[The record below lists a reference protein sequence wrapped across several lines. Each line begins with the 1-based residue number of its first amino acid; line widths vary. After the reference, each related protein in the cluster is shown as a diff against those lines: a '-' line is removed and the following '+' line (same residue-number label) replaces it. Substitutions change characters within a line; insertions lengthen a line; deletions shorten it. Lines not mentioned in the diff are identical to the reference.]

1 MNFSKLSLA
10 VLAGAFFLAGCTQ
23 SQPQQNV
30 VVDANTNVNA
40 NANVIA
46 DAEPTPDLSDYW
58 ARDNFDLARA
68 GALLEKSNNAQE
80 FERYINEPDGINNL
94 DLNGDG
100 YADYISVQEF
110 GGDNDTERGIS
121 LFARYGPD
129 LIQDIATMFFYRDE
143 PRYPGARLYIRG
155 DDSIY
160 GDDYYYET
168 NWLDRTLG
176 VVSALFGD
184 RDYYRS
190 PYYYDNYPDYYDPY
204 YVVETPYYRTRIV
217 ELYPQPGFVY
227 TRHPVFYD
235 RIKIKSPNNGLHLG
249 QIKAR
254 LVKPSKAQLDWY
266 NANPGRPPFGKPG
279 NKGGVYGKGPDGVR
293 DEKTSQ
299 DENPGRGDD
308 RREERPGDKGQGK
321 DDKPGK
327 ADNPNK
333 GGGKPDSPNK
343 GGGKPADTGKG
354 GGKGK
359 P

>member
-10 VLAGAFFLAGCTQ
+10 ILAGAFLLAGCTQ
-23 SQPQQNV
+23 SQPQQTV
-30 VVDANTNVNA
+30 VVDTNTNVNA
-40 NANVIA
+40 NANVMA
-46 DAEPTPDLSDYW
+46 EAEPTPDLTDYW
-58 ARDNFDLARA
+58 ARDNFDLGRA
-68 GALLEKSNNAQE
+68 GALLEKSNSPQE
-80 FERYINEPDGINNL
+80 FERYLNEPDGINNL

-110 GGDNDTERGIS
+110 GGDNDLERGLS

-129 LIQDIATMFFYRDE
+129 LIQDIATVFFYRDE
-143 PRYPGARLYIRG
+143 PRYPGARVMFRG
-155 DDSIY
+155 DEGIY
-160 GDDYYYET
+160 GDNYNYET

-176 VVSALFGD
+176 VVNALFGD

-190 PYYYDNYPDYYDPY
+190 PYYYNSYPDYYDPY
-204 YVVETPYYRTRIV
+204 YVVETPYYRTRIM
-217 ELYPQPGFVY
+217 ERYPQPVFAY
-227 TRHPVFYD
+227 TTRPTFYEKV
-235 RIKIKSPNNGLHLG
+235 KIKSPNNGLHLG

-254 LVKPSKAQLDWY
+254 YAKPTKEQMDWY
-266 NANPGRPPFGKPG
+266 RANPGRPPFAKPG

-308 RREERPGDKGQGK
+308 RREERPGDK
-321 DDKPGK
+321 PGK

-333 GGGKPDSPNK
+333 GGDKPGKPDDNPNK
-343 GGGKPADTGKG
+343 GGGKPDNPNKG

>member
-1 MNFSKLSLA
+1 MRILTITLLILA
-10 VLAGAFFLAGCTQ
+10 AGIFAACTQ
-23 SQPQQNV
+23 QAQQPPTVADSNANFNANT
-30 VVDANTNVNA
+30 DANLMA
-40 NANVIA
+40 E
-46 DAEPTPDLSDYW
+46 AEPTPDLNDYW

-68 GALLEKSNNAQE
+68 GTLLERSNSPQE

-110 GGDNDTERGIS
+110 GGDNDLERGLS

-129 LIQDIATMFFYRDE
+129 LIQDIATIFLYRDE
-143 PRYPGARLYIRG
+143 PRYPGARMYIRG
-155 DDSIY
+155 DDRIY
-160 GDDYYYET
+160 GDDYYYQT

-176 VVSALFGD
+176 VVNALFGD

-190 PYYYDNYPDYYDPY
+190 PYNYYNHPDYYEPY
-204 YVVETPYYRTRIV
+204 YVVETPYYRDRIV
-217 ELYPQPGFVY
+217 EIYPQPAFVF
-227 TRHPVFYD
+227 TRRPEFWD

-254 LVKPSKAQLDWY
+254 FAKPTKEQEEWY
-266 NANPGRPPFGKPG
+266 RANPGRPAFAKPG
-279 NKGGVYGKGPDGVR
+279 NKGGVYGKGPDRVR

-308 RREERPGDKGQGK
+308 KREDRPGKDVKPQARPDDKGRGS
-321 DDKPGK
+321 DKPGK
-327 ADNPNK
+327 PADQGNPNK
-333 GGGKPDSPNK
+333 GGGKPE
-343 GGGKPADTGKG
+343 
-354 GGKGK
+354 KGK

>member
-1 MNFSKLSLA
+1 MNISKLSLA
-10 VLAGAFFLAGCTQ
+10 VLAGAMFLAGCTQ
-23 SQPQQNV
+23 TQPQQNA

-40 NANVIA
+40 NANVMA
-46 DAEPTPDLSDYW
+46 EAEPTPDLSDYW

-80 FERYINEPDGINNL
+80 FERYLNEPDGINNL

-110 GGDNDTERGIS
+110 GGDNDLERGLS

-129 LIQDIATMFFYRDE
+129 LIQDIATIFFYRDE
-143 PRYPGARLYIRG
+143 PRYPGARVMFRG
-155 DDSIY
+155 DEGMY
-160 GDDYYYET
+160 GDNYYYET

-176 VVSALFGD
+176 LVGSLFGD

-217 ELYPQPGFVY
+217 ERYPQPVFIY
-227 TRHPVFYD
+227 TRHPVFID

-254 LVKPSKAQLDWY
+254 FAKPTKEQDEWY
-266 NANPGRPPFGKPG
+266 RANPGRPPFAKPG

-293 DEKTSQ
+293 DEKTSM

-308 RREERPGDKGQGK
+308 KRSNDRSDDPKGQGR

-327 ADNPNK
+327 PADPGKGGGKPDNPNK
-333 GGGKPDSPNK
+333 GGGKPDSP
-343 GGGKPADTGKG
+343 
-354 GGKGK
+354 GKGK